1 MLSRVADALFW
12 MARYFERAENTAR
25 LIDVNQNMML
35 DMGHVVGAVEHSG
48 ASYWNPIVRIAS
60 PMDEFRARYAKTT
73 QDVAIDWLTFNG
85 ANPNSILNCVRLA
98 RENARAV
105 RGSLSSEVWEQINT
119 TYLQLRETDG
129 DTIRKEGTHLYFRR
143 VRQAS
148 ARFQGLVDSTM
159 PRDEGWQWIQ
169 AGKYLERADA
179 TSRLLD
185 VKYYFLLPSI
195 EEVGGPIDNVQWIA
209 VLKSCSSYEAYQR
222 RYVARITPSR
232 VAEFLVL
239 DKSFPRSV
247 RFCFDQMHAA
257 LQSVGAEHGNEREQ
271 PPEIT
276 ASQVRQMLGE
286 TTMSGIIQFGLR
298 QYMAGIQ
305 DRCVEISGQITQ
317 CYFQGA
323 LRHGNGNNGNDE

>member
-1 MLSRVADALFW
+1 

-35 DMGHVVGAVEHSG
+35 DMGHVIGEDGGGA
-48 ASYWNPIVRIAS
+48 AYWNPIVRIAS
-60 PMDEFRARYAKTT
+60 PFAEFQARYPKTT
-73 QDVAIDWLTFNG
+73 QEAAIEWLTFG
-85 ANPNSILNCVRLA
+85 SANPNSILNCVRSA

-119 TYLQLRETDG
+119 TYLQLRETG
-129 DTIRKEGTHLYFRR
+129 SDTIREDAAHVYFRG

-185 VKYYFLLPSI
+185 VKYYFLLPSLD
-195 EEVGGPIDNVQWIA
+195 EVGGPIDNVQWIA

-222 RYVARITPSR
+222 RYVARISPSR

-239 DKSFPRSV
+239 DKDFPRSV

-257 LQSVGAEHGNEREQ
+257 LGTVGAEHGNAHEQ
-271 PPEIT
+271 PPQIT
-276 ASQVRQMLGE
+276 ASQVRQMLGA
-286 TTMSGIIQFGLR
+286 TTMSGIIRFGLH
-298 QYMAGIQ
+298 QYMVGIQ
-305 DRCVEISGQITQ
+305 NRCVEISGQITQ

-323 LRHGNGNNGNDE
+323 LRHNGKG